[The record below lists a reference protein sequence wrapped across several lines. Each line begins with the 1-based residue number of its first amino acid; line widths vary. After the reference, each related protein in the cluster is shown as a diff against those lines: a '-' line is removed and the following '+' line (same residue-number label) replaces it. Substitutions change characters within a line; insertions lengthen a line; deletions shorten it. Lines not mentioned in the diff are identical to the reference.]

1 MDVRAKTA
9 TFSIIVNIILIA
21 FKFLLWRIS
30 GSTSIHADAWHSIS
44 DLCVS
49 GLVLAG
55 LYLSSPGESKA
66 PVNWRGFE
74 DLIALLVGAFI
85 VYTGISILKSSFM
98 ERAQTLTNVGWAI
111 GGALVCILISNF
123 IATIKIKVG
132 EETGSSSLL
141 ADGYHS
147 RMDVY
152 STVAVAVGLFGVLI
166 GIELDRLAAGVVS
179 IFIVLTGVEIIA
191 GSIKAMLKGTPVTDF
206 FLSRLFELGQREGIT
221 GKFWNRL
228 WLLSSWLGNRRRA
241 LILSLVVIAVIWL
254 SSAFY
259 IVRYGEQALVLRF
272 GRLSRVE
279 ALAGLH
285 IHAPFPIER
294 TIIIPTD
301 RIFRVEIGFRT
312 VSGRKGDLKA
322 YEWESRHLAG
332 SYEKRL
338 DESLVFTGDENIID
352 LNTVVQYRISKPV
365 DFFFNVEDRE
375 VLVRS
380 SAEASLRS
388 LVSTMTID
396 ALLTTQR
403 ALLEGQLN
411 DHLQALLDSASSGLE
426 VVAVKLQDVHPPY
439 EVVSAFREVASA
451 REDMN
456 RIINQALAYQDSLI
470 PEVRGLARK
479 LILEAIA
486 DSTERVERAHGEA
499 KKFLEVVKEY
509 RRSKEVTGVR
519 MYLETMEKI
528 LPGLEKFIVEPEAS
542 KEALD
547 LRFIEGAQGELKGVW

>member
-166 GIELDRLAAGVVS
+166 GIDLDRLAAGVVS

-272 GRLSRVE
+272 GKLSRVE

-486 DSTERVERAHGEA
+486 DSTERVERARGEA

-509 RRSKEVTGVR
+509 RRSKEVTEVR